1 MNVLLYSSPIIGFHH
16 TYKDNRVEQK
26 LTAFLPLSLFI
37 STCAFAGVDYHI
49 DLSSPTHH
57 LAKVEVH
64 FPKVEAGD
72 FPVNLPVWRT
82 GKYQVLPLADGVRAF
97 QAMDANGNAVP
108 WRRSASGEW
117 VLSLPEASEVTV
129 SYQLYADELGL
140 RTRHIDASHAY
151 LDASSVFMY
160 SPQFRDQELSVSL
173 KVPEGWQSYSGMSK
187 GDGAHS
193 FVAPNYDVL
202 VDSPIET
209 GISHHR
215 SFSSAKRDYELVVWG
230 EGNYD
235 LDKMVTD
242 LTKLGTQASAI
253 WDGFPFERYVYMVHA
268 TSGARGATEHLNS
281 TVIQLPRF
289 MFRERKD
296 YLRFISTAS
305 HEFIHTWNVKA
316 YRPAG
321 LVPYDYQ
328 HEGLTSLLWI
338 AEGSTS
344 YFQHQLLARA
354 GVITAK
360 ELLED
365 IAGRIDRHQQTP
377 GREIQSVAEASL
389 GEWVAQ
395 GGDYA
400 HNHSVNIYSEGYMAS
415 MALDMAILSDT
426 KLKHSYRDV
435 HRVLYRDFAV
445 PKSYRVEDVK
455 GILTQLTGKDYGPWW
470 HSHIDSPMALDFD
483 ELLSRAGLRL
493 VYGKDDS
500 DGKAK
505 VYPGFSLVSGSL
517 KLQTLDRGGKAW
529 EAGLVAGNELVAING
544 LKVTAEGFEKRLAD
558 FKAGDSITVSYFA
571 DDSLR
576 QTTLE
581 LGERPEGKAAL
592 KPLAKVSDKQKAFFK
607 AWLGIDWPFDKKG
620 EFKKS

>member
-1 MNVLLYSSPIIGFHH
+1 M
-16 TYKDNRVEQK
+16 EQK
-26 LTAFLPLSLFI
+26 ITAFLPLSLFLA
-37 STCAFAGVDYHI
+37 SSAWAGVDYQI
-49 DLSSPTHH
+49 DLTSPTHH
-57 LAKVEVH
+57 LAKVEVK
-64 FPKVEAGD
+64 FPQIAAGD
-72 FPVNLPVWRT
+72 FSVNLPVWRT
-82 GKYQVLPLADGVRAF
+82 GKYQELPLADGVRRFVAV
-97 QAMDANGNAVP
+97 DENGQELP
-108 WRRSASGEW
+108 WQRNASGEW
-117 VLSLPEASEVTV
+117 VIQLAKPSKVSV
-129 SYQLYADELGL
+129 SYQLYADELGQ
-140 RTRHIDASHAY
+140 RTRHIDATHAY

-160 SPQFRDQELSVSL
+160 SPAFRDEAVTVSL
-173 KVPEGWQSYSGMSK
+173 KVPGEWQSYSGMPS
-187 GDGAHS
+187 GNGAHS

-215 SFSSAKRDYELVVWG
+215 KFTSAGRDYELVVWG

-235 LDKMVTD
+235 LEQMVTD
-242 LTKLGTQASAI
+242 LTKLGTQANAI

-296 YLRFISTAS
+296 YIRFISTAS

-328 HEGLTSLLWI
+328 NEAMTSLLWM

-354 GVITAK
+354 GVITPK

-365 IAGRIDRHQQTP
+365 IATRIDRHQHTP

-389 GEWVAQ
+389 GQWVAQ

-415 MALDMAILSDT
+415 LALDMAILSDT

-435 HRVLYRDFAV
+435 HRNLYKDFAL
-445 PKSYRVEDVK
+445 PKGYTESDVK
-455 GILTQLTGKDYGPWW
+455 GILKSLTGKDYASWW
-470 HSHIDSPMALDFD
+470 HANIDSPLALDFD
-483 ELLSRAGLRL
+483 ELLSRAGLKL
-493 VYGKDDS
+493 AYGKE
-500 DGKAK
+500 GKQK
-505 VYPGFSLVSGSL
+505 PYPGFTQSSL
-517 KLQTLDRGGKAW
+517 KIQTLDRGGNAW
-529 EAGLVAGNELVAING
+529 KAGLVAGNEIVAING
-544 LKVTAEGFEKRLAD
+544 LKVTADGFDKRLAD
-558 FKAGDSITVSYFA
+558 FKPGDKVRVSYFA
-571 DDSLR
+571 DDKLSE
-576 QTTLE
+576 TELE
-581 LGERPEGKAAL
+581 LSARPEGKAEI
-592 KPLAKVSDKQKAFFK
+592 KPLDKVSSKQKAFFK
-607 AWLGIDWPFDKKG
+607 AWLGIDWPFDAKG
-620 EFKKS
+620 DFKKS